1 MRRTAHRAV
10 AISTAALMLAGCVT
24 TQTGRIGADDGTD
37 PCRTQ
42 LVALDSTGD
51 YFAEDI
57 LKGAAIGAVG
67 GALIGAAAG
76 GDWRSALIGA
86 GIGAAAG
93 AAGGYLVALQRQSTD
108 QASLFRTLSA
118 DIDRENAQLDRTQL
132 AFNQLVD
139 CRMNSANTIRR
150 AHREGRLD
158 RTTAQAQLQ
167 QVQARLR
174 NDVAVAQRIN
184 EGVGKRGGEF
194 DTALESV
201 SPGVK
206 GQVQTAR
213 ALASARPRG
222 QTVALRA
229 TPNSQSPQIASI
241 TARDNVTVKPATG
254 GFVLVET
261 SGGARGYAPAEQFSA
276 QGVNLARASASPPPA
291 GGDARNLA
299 ASNIARRD
307 NFADSIGSAE
317 RLAQGGGF
325 ELAS

>member
-1 MRRTAHRAV
+1 MRRTAHRAT
-10 AISTAALMLAGCVT
+10 ALATAALLLAGCVT
-24 TQTGRIGADDGTD
+24 TREGRIGADDGTD
-37 PCRTQ
+37 ACRAQ

-51 YFAEDI
+51 FFAEDI
-57 LKGAAIGAVG
+57 LRGAAIGAAG
-67 GALIGAAAG
+67 GALVGAAAG

-93 AAGGYLVALQRQSTD
+93 AAGGYLLALQRQSTD
-108 QASLFRTLSA
+108 QASLFRSLSA
-118 DIDRENAQLDRTQL
+118 DIDRENAQLDRTQI

-139 CRMNSANTIRR
+139 CRVNSANTIRR

-158 RTTAQAQLQ
+158 RATAQAQLTR
-167 QVQARLR
+167 VQAQLR

-184 EGVGKRGGEF
+184 QGVGRRGAEF

-206 GQVQTAR
+206 GQVQTTRTAVT
-213 ALASARPRG
+213 ARPRA
-222 QTVALRA
+222 QAVALRA
-229 TPNSQSPQIASI
+229 TPSAQSPQVAILS
-241 TARDNVTVKPATG
+241 ARDTVSVKPAGG

-276 QGVNLARASASPPPA
+276 PGVNLARAAASPPPA

-307 NFADSIGSAE
+307 NFADSVTSAE